1 MKKYCDKCGAELEF
15 KEFFLTE
22 GYQFIIINKILNSE
36 EYQQKSNAE
45 IIQEIKDN
53 SKMFYEMK
61 PCRECEIINK
71 MRKNGIPEDYLNKR
85 FENYILSKNTE
96 TSKSQQTKI
105 DWFNHIINNWS
116 ECGNKIISIYGN
128 TGTGKGHLTTAFI
141 YELIKKYGLTCKFIK
156 FNDLLTS
163 IRNTFNEK
171 SENTEK
177 TIIDSYR
184 NADLAV
190 IDEIGLQRTESAWSF
205 AILYSIVDY
214 RFENNKKTILIS
226 NLQQSELINY
236 YKQHY
241 HRLYSRVM
249 CTDNIVL
256 QFNWSDY
263 RIGEKK

>member
-1 MKKYCDKCGAELEF
+1 MIKYCDKCGHELEYKEYF
-15 KEFFLTE
+15 KMN
-22 GYQFIIINKILNSE
+22 GYQFRLLKNIFNSGINDKTNEDIENDMKNNSTV
-36 EYQQKSNAE
+36 
-45 IIQEIKDN
+45 I
-53 SKMFYEMK
+53 YEAL
-61 PCRECEIINK
+61 PCVECGIVDK
-71 MRKNGIPEDYLNKR
+71 MRKNGIPKEYLEKR

-171 SENTEK
+171 TENTEK